1 MTATKLTQRSRES
14 VSKRSIKDCPVVTLT
29 EQEFKIAW
37 HIAAARTISYEGVS
51 DEAFGSQDDFDA
63 HLTGVCGEMAVA
75 KAAGE
80 EMDDR
85 IYVRGDAGH
94 DLVLSGHETD
104 VKATAT
110 HISEPDLIVPADREP
125 SAELFILAHRIE
137 QRKLRLVGWAD
148 RNTLTNREPQRKPG
162 STLNYIVPF
171 NDLEPIPTE

>member
-1 MTATKLTQRSRES
+1 MTAMQLTRRSPES
-14 VSKRSIKDCPVVTLT
+14 VSNRSIEDCPVVTLT

-51 DEAFGSQDDFDA
+51 DEPFGSQDRFEA

-75 KAAGE
+75 KAADE

-94 DLVLSGHETD
+94 DLPIAGYDAD

-137 QRKLRLVGWAD
+137 ERKVRLVGWAD
-148 RNTLTNREPQRKPG
+148 QTTLTSRDPERKPG

-171 NDLEPIPTE
+171 NDLEPIPTK